1 MEADQAAQQVEELQ
15 VAEEQRGQANEEE
28 GSRSKIGFRSGL
40 KKMLG
45 RD

>member
-1 MEADQAAQQVEELQ
+1 MEADQDAQKAQELAE
-15 VAEEQRGQANEEE
+15 AEEEIRQANEEQRHK
-28 GSRSKIGFRSGL
+28 GKLGFRSGF

>member
-1 MEADQAAQQVEELQ
+1 MEADQAAQQAQELAEVEEQ
-15 VAEEQRGQANEEE
+15 IGQANDEERPK
-28 GSRSKIGFRSGL
+28 GKIGFRSGF

>member
-1 MEADQAAQQVEELQ
+1 MEADQDAQKAQELAE
-15 VAEEQRGQANEEE
+15 AEEQERHKG
-28 GSRSKIGFRSGL
+28 KIGFRSGF